1 MAKILSSKPSP
12 KPATKPAP
20 KAPAESFSLAQLRA
34 SQETKPKETLGLS
47 QLRAAQEMAMG
58 IAMAR
63 NPNYDTAMAHQN
75 YANFMRDQQARLAA
89 EQGQYT
95 KGRLMGAP
103 TNQMHDYNNLLQ
115 QGIQNSNTMNQGA
128 MTNFA
133 NMQPGMQPTQP
144 ATANPAMPI
153 AGQGMQ
159 QPRQTPAPRKFSTVK
174 SPSIRFG

>member
-1 MAKILSSKPSP
+1 
-12 KPATKPAP
+12 
-20 KAPAESFSLAQLRA
+20 LA
-34 SQETKPKETLGLS
+34 
-47 QLRAAQEMAMG
+47 QLRAAQERERG

-63 NPNYDTAMAHQN
+63 NPNYDTAMAQQN

-95 KGRLMGAP
+95 QGRLMGAP
-103 TNQMHDYNNLLQ
+103 TEAPLQFGRPRPVAPMPTYPQNPQMQDYNNLLQ

-128 MTNFA
+128 MTDFA

-153 AGQGMQ
+153 SGQGMQ
-159 QPRQTPAPRKFSTVK
+159 QPKQAPAPRKFSTVK
-174 SPSIRFG
+174 APPARFG